1 MTVSKLLSKTV
12 LFYTKQSQLF
22 TLTQLSTVLFSLHT
36 KLVPINLHNVTASG
50 ISVIIITC
58 FVILLLFNPVLIFK
72 IAFTGSALILLSNFS
87 LTTFIWLNTRSIST
101 LECSIAHIMC
111 IEQKQP
117 VFCMGFLRWHLHGV
131 QTIET
136 NSLETIHL
144 RPLHLRPRA
153 FETTTFE
160 TCSFETTFIWDHVH
174 LRPVH
179 LRSHSFEPIFIGDHV
194 HLRPRS
200 FATTFIWDH
209 SHFRPYSFETTFIW
223 DHVHLRPQSFET
235 TFVWDHIHLRPHSF

>member
-50 ISVIIITC
+50 ISVIITTC

-144 RPLHLRPRA
+144 RPLDLRPRHLRPVHLRPHS
-153 FETTTFE
+153 FETTFIWDLFIWDHIHL
-160 TCSFETTFIWDHVH
+160 SPYSLETTFIWDHVH
-174 LRPVH
+174 LRP
-179 LRSHSFEPIFIGDHV
+179 RSFE
-194 HLRPRS
+194 
-200 FATTFIWDH
+200 TTVIWDH
-209 SHFRPYSFETTFIW
+209 IHLKPHSFETTFIW
-223 DHVHLRPQSFET
+223 DHS
-235 TFVWDHIHLRPHSF
+235 HLRPHSFEITFIWDHIHFRPHSF